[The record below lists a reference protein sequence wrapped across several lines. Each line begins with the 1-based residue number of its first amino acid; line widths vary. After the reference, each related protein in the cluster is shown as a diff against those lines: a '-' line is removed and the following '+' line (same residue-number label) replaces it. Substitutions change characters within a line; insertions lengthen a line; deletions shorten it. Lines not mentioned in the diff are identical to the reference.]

1 MRFFFLLIIFFV
13 FSANVQAK
21 VCEINLIKNLNELK
35 EKIKICD
42 KGDKLYLNYDM
53 TKLIGEELVENLC
66 NLKYTVLLKDET
78 KVIYKRKSGSSLICI
93 FEPSKKIIN

>member
-1 MRFFFLLIIFFV
+1 MRFLFLLIIFF
-13 FSANVQAK
+13 FSTNLKAK
-21 VCEINLIKNLNELK
+21 VCEINLIKTFNELK

-53 TKLIGEELVENLC
+53 TKLIGEELVVNLC

-93 FEPSKKIIN
+93 FEPSKKMIN

>member
-1 MRFFFLLIIFFV
+1 M
-13 FSANVQAK
+13 
-21 VCEINLIKNLNELK
+21 K

-53 TKLIGEELVENLC
+53 TKLIGEELVVNLC